1 MKIISLCAENIKRL
15 RAVEI
20 SPDGNLVEITGQ
32 NGQGKTS
39 VLDAIWW
46 ALAGSKPIQSAP
58 IRKGA
63 ESGHITLNLGE
74 MIVRRTFG
82 LKDEGEYT
90 TTLSVESADGARY
103 KKPQDILN
111 GLLDSL
117 TFDPLHFARMQAR
130 EQFDALRKFV
140 PGFDFDDA
148 EAKNRSDF
156 AKRTDANRRA
166 KEKRA
171 GTASI
176 QIPDDFQPIDETA
189 ILDALTEAS
198 TDNDRIA
205 ERKRR
210 REAAGQDAARLI
222 ANANTLRQNAADLRR
237 RADEDEAAAAKCD
250 AEAFE
255 INNKI
260 AAAPPLPEPVD
271 VADLRKHL
279 DTARAHNATGARA
292 EEKARLSR
300 EAHEAEAE
308 AKALTEAM
316 DERELAK
323 RMAIERAELPVDGLG
338 FGDGEILLNGVPF
351 NQASDAEQLRA
362 SVAIAMAANSKLR
375 VIRVR
380 DGSLLDSKSMAL
392 LAELADAND
401 CQVWIETIQSGRPA
415 AIVIED
421 GAVAHATAAAA
432 E

>member
-1 MKIISLCAENIKRL
+1 L
-15 RAVEI
+15 
-20 SPDGNLVEITGQ
+20 SPAS
-32 NGQGKTS
+32 TS
-39 VLDAIWW
+39 
-46 ALAGSKPIQSAP
+46 
-58 IRKGA
+58 
-63 ESGHITLNLGE
+63 
-74 MIVRRTFG
+74 
-82 LKDEGEYT
+82 
-90 TTLSVESADGARY
+90 
-103 KKPQDILN
+103 
-111 GLLDSL
+111 
-117 TFDPLHFARMQAR
+117 
-130 EQFDALRKFV
+130 
-140 PGFDFDDA
+140 
-148 EAKNRSDF
+148 
-156 AKRTDANRRA
+156 

-171 GTASI
+171 GAASI
-176 QIPDDFQPIDETA
+176 HIPDDFQPIDETA
-189 ILDALTEAS
+189 ILDAITEAS
-198 TDNDRIA
+198 ADNDRIA

-222 ANANTLRQNAADLRR
+222 ANANILRQNAADLRR

-260 AAAPPLPEPVD
+260 AEAPALPSPVD
-271 VADLRKHL
+271 VSDLRKQL
-279 DTARAHNATGARA
+279 DAARTHNAAGARA
-292 EEKARLSR
+292 DERARLSR
-300 EAHEAEAE
+300 EAAEAEAE

-323 RMAIERAELPVDGLG
+323 RMAIERAKLPVDGLG

-392 LAELADAND
+392 LADLADAND
-401 CQVWIETIQSGRPA
+401 CQVWVETVASGRPA